1 MSRTQRLFDLLQLLR
16 RHQYP
21 VAASFLAS
29 ELGVSVRTIYRDIAT
44 LQAQGAE
51 IEGEAG
57 IGYVLKPSFMLPP
70 LMFSQDELE
79 VLLLGAEWVTQRADR
94 DMAEAAQN
102 AIAKISSVL
111 PDNLK
116 HQLSKDVTRVVPV
129 GDFSELQVDLTD
141 IRSSIRHE
149 SVAEICYTDEKGN
162 QTQRRIWPVLIGFFE
177 RCYVLTAWCES
188 RNAFRH
194 FRVDRMQSFTRTEE
208 KYPRRQRE
216 LLKSWQQQEGV
227 TERDTRY

>member
-21 VAASFLAS
+21 VAAAYLAS
-29 ELGVSVRTIYRDIAT
+29 ELDVSVRTVYRDIAT
-44 LQAQGAE
+44 LQSQGAE

-57 IGYVLKPSFMLPP
+57 IGYILKPSFMLPP

-79 VLLLGAEWVTQRADR
+79 VLLLGAEWVMQRADEN
-94 DMAEAAQN
+94 MSEAAQN

-111 PDNLK
+111 PDKLK
-116 HQLSKDVTRVVPV
+116 YQLSKEVTRVVPV
-129 GDFSELQVDLTD
+129 CGLSEFQVDLTD
-141 IRSSIRHE
+141 IRQAIRHE
-149 SVAEICYTDEKGN
+149 SVAEICYTDEKGK
-162 QTQRRIWPVLIGFFE
+162 QTTRRIWPVLIGFFE
-177 RCYVLTAWCES
+177 RCYILTAWCES

-194 FRVDRMQSFTRTEE
+194 FRIDRMQFFKTTGE
-208 KYPRRQRE
+208 KYLRSQRE

-227 TERDTRY
+227 TERETRY